1 MTSTQRHN
9 RNMRAIGKALQ
20 AAGGHTTAGSMVA
33 GVAAG
38 AVHVGGGLVGAQNV
52 TQRGVNAV
60 RRRRQRRR
68 DIQAGLGPN
77 YTQNQQRQQQAN
89 QAGRNAG
96 GPGARPGTGAQGN
109 NPQGQTR
116 NDCPAPAAD
125 DDGRTAAPCGRR
137 RGTQA
142 QGIAGEGIPPSCQ
155 PSCKAEMNLL

>member
-1 MTSTQRHN
+1 MAGSKGASAGTATDKKGMTSTQRHN

-20 AAGGHTTAGSMVA
+20 AAGGHTTAGAMVA

-38 AVHVGGGLVGAQNV
+38 AAHVGGGLVGAQNV

-60 RRRRQRRR
+60 RSGRQRRR

-96 GPGARPGTGAQGN
+96 GPGARPGTEAPGN

-116 NDCPAPAAD
+116 NDAQ
-125 DDGRTAAPCGRR
+125 RR
-137 RGTQA
+137 QQMMMEEQQRR
-142 QGIAGEGIPPSCQ
+142 
-155 PSCKAEMNLL
+155 AEEDATRRPRE